1 MKVKSF
7 IAVGALQEIA
17 LQNITKEIN
26 IFLENENIKEA
37 TSVNHFME
45 EYKDQKDLL
54 RTQYMVSA
62 LLLYKE
68 NS

>member
-45 EYKDQKDLL
+45 EHKDQKDLL
-54 RTQYMVSA
+54 RTQYMGSA